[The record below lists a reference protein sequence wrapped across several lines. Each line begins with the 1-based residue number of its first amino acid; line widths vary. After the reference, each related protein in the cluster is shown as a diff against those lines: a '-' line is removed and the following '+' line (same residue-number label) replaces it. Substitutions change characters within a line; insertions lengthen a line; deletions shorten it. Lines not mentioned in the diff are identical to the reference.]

1 MGNTEVAPRQRR
13 KPPNLWMWAGVGI
26 LLLAFLGLLGYG
38 IVTREPSTGSS
49 GAPRPGKAAPDFE
62 LATLPS
68 QKKGGKRKRA
78 SLRGRVVLL
87 DFFASWCEPCRQSLP
102 FYAELQRR
110 YDSRLT
116 VVAVSLDEREEDL
129 RRFVDEMRLDVR
141 ILHDPS
147 GRSAERLNV
156 RAMPTLFLI
165 DRHGL
170 VRARHESFR
179 PADREA
185 IERKVREL
193 CRDGP

>member
-1 MGNTEVAPRQRR
+1 MRAVALLLTACASAPPPAPVAP
-13 KPPNLWMWAGVGI
+13 V
-26 LLLAFLGLLGYG
+26 
-38 IVTREPSTGSS
+38 
-49 GAPRPGKAAPDFE
+49 D
-62 LATLPS
+62 ATL
-68 QKKGGKRKRA
+68 RE
-78 SLRGRVVLL
+78 LRGRVVLL

-110 YDSRLT
+110 YDSCLT

-141 ILHDPS
+141 VLHDPS

-179 PADREA
+179 PADRET

-193 CRDGP
+193 CRNGP